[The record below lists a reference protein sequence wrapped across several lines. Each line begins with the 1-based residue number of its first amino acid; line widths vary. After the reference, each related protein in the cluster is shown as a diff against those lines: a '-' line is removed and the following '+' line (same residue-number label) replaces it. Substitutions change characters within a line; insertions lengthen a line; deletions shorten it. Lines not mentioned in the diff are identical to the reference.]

1 MALNMTKAEIQARSR
16 ELQAREGS
24 LEFIQKQ
31 SRETLER
38 LFGIPTDT
46 TFTFNAN
53 DYGGFVNTFKAVF
66 VEKTKSEIER
76 ERKEKEQKGDTTPI
90 DPLKK
95 TMRSVSHSRPDE
107 TAKLLEKVPEEYN
120 VYVGRNT
127 YTQRG
132 RMGTDRLYNYRTAIV
147 DIDAHEIPVE
157 EANALARVCAYELKK
172 EIDAGEFLDIEPTA
186 VTETGRGV
194 QIIWSFTPM
203 SGKQDGSLAKYK
215 TLARL
220 LCLYMERWLKERPI
234 FGEFNIDSP
243 VSQSAPGL
251 IRLPGSVNVKA
262 FEALGKDF
270 ARVVPYNPQEKRAHN
285 VDQLAQALANKLDIT
300 VEGVQTLVNEMELAE
315 KQAKAQKKAQKR
327 GSGKSPKGKESGRE
341 SLTEDALNGIPL
353 DICEMDFSHM
363 TPQEAIKFLETHMSF
378 YEHSQ
383 RYNTVVS
390 LLKEKYP
397 EGVPIGL
404 RDFTLYILGNL
415 LLKFTSIS
423 AMFTL
428 LNRVAA
434 EELQIPFTSS
444 EIESLMSTSIRIYS
458 KNGGRGY
465 PFTNQYICNTLGLNI
480 KSFPHIVDF
489 RKLGLIRSFTR
500 IQKQTVKNN
509 KQAEAKALRAEG
521 LTIKEVAKRM
531 DVSTRT
537 IYRWTQDN
545 PAPQN
550 VAAEQPIDI
559 PYIPYVEHDHTS
571 DPEDDILSFADWLNA
586 PHKYDPILPS
596 LDCINEADDILN
608 LHSSFFRQSPD
619 PEKDWNDE
627 LNDFL
632 EQRGLSY
639 VSSSIDDVLSLSSR
653 MYVESDQVISSDVRP
668 NNIKAESDEIF
679 DVCAVIAGPLPYI
692 EEYWDEIVQ
701 EEANRSEK
709 FVSAANVSK
718 HFETT
723 YEGDDSYF
731 PTPEQEAEAEVLYA
745 DCPIYDVLSGTWVT
759 LQPKVD
765 DSYFPTPKQEAE
777 AAALYAD
784 YPIYDAASGTWFTL
798 SSEDEEQ
805 TPVDAATKSTVQE
818 NRCVAEKR
826 LVKASCVNKR
836 SPNDN
841 SRMFPKETITTRT
854 AKKNIVS
861 FHPLFLFMAK
871 HIRS

>member
-66 VEKTKSEIER
+66 VEKTKAEIER

-203 SGKQDGSLAKYK
+203 SGKQDGSLTKYK

-243 VSQSAPGL
+243 VSQSTPGL
-251 IRLPGSVNVKA
+251 IRLPGSVNIKA

-285 VDQLAQALANKLDIT
+285 VDQLAQALAKKLDMT
-300 VEGVQTLVNEMELAE
+300 VEDVQTLVNEIEPTE
-315 KQAKAQKKAQKR
+315 KQAKAQKR
-327 GSGKSPKGKESGRE
+327 SSGKSPKGKGSGQE

-363 TPQEAIKFLETHMSF
+363 TPQEAIKFLENHMSF

-383 RYNTVVS
+383 RYDTVVA

-434 EELQIPFTSS
+434 EELQIPFASS
-444 EIESLMSTSIRIYS
+444 EIESLMSTSTRIYS

-489 RKLGLIRSFTR
+489 RKRGLIRNFTR
-500 IQKQTVKNN
+500 IQKQTIKNN

-521 LTIKEVAKRM
+521 LTVKEVAKRM
-531 DVSTRT
+531 NVSTRT
-537 IYRWTQDN
+537 VYRWTQDN

-550 VAAEQPIDI
+550 VAVEQPAVDI
-559 PYIPYVEHDHTS
+559 PYIPYVEHDYTP
-571 DPEDDILSFADWLNA
+571 DPEDNILSFADCLNA
-586 PHKYDPILPS
+586 PHETDPILPA
-596 LDCINEADDILN
+596 LDYINEDSDDILN
-608 LHSSFFRQSPD
+608 LYSSFFRPA
-619 PEKDWNDE
+619 PEECWNDE

-632 EQRGLSY
+632 ERRKPFYGAASMDDDLN
-639 VSSSIDDVLSLSSR
+639 VSTRTYEEFQQFVTPVNFNDIEDGADDVLNVCAQTIGSALFIEEDR
-653 MYVESDQVISSDVRP
+653 
-668 NNIKAESDEIF
+668 DEIAKEKTS
-679 DVCAVIAGPLPYI
+679 CS
-692 EEYWDEIVQ
+692 EELTFT
-701 EEANRSEK
+701 AN
-709 FVSAANVSK
+709 APK

-723 YEGDDSYF
+723 YESDDSYF
-731 PTPEQEAEAEVLYA
+731 PTPEQEAEAATLY
-745 DCPIYDVLSGTWVT
+745 Y
-759 LQPKVD
+759 
-765 DSYFPTPKQEAE
+765 
-777 AAALYAD
+777 D
-784 YPIYDAASGTWFTL
+784 YPIYDIASGIWVTP
-798 SSEDEEQ
+798 SSEDKKQ
-805 TPVDAATKSTVQE
+805 APVNTTTKSTVQE
-818 NRCVAEKR
+818 NRRVAEKR
-826 LVKASCVNKR
+826 LVKEVCANR
-836 SPNDN
+836 RMPNDN
-841 SRMFPKETITTRT
+841 SQMFPKETITTRT
-854 AKKNIVS
+854 AKKDIVS